1 MNIFETM
8 DNRWRLFLTKHGPA
22 IDKTKTIFTNVWTVL
37 KRTGQWVYRLRSIF
51 LAVPVILF
59 ALRLAVFNMQNLPE
73 QVGLNILLTGEYA
86 QMVDRNIAVMG
97 PLAVTALCILMM
109 FLSRRIVYP
118 WLISLFS
125 LVLPYLIYV
134 TNVFPA

>member
-8 DNRWRLFLTKHGPA
+8 DNKWRLFLAKHGPA
-22 IDKTKTIFTNVWTVL
+22 IDKTKTVFKNIWTVL
-37 KRTGQWVYRLRSIF
+37 KQTGQWIYRLRSIF

-59 ALRLAVFNMQNLPE
+59 ALRLAVYNMQNLPE

-97 PLAVTALCILMM
+97 PLVVTALCILMM

-125 LVLPYLIYV
+125 LALPYLIYI

>member
-8 DNRWRLFLTKHGPA
+8 DNKWRLFLTKHGPA
-22 IDKTKTIFTNVWTVL
+22 IDKTKTVFKNIWTVL
-37 KRTGQWVYRLRSIF
+37 KRTGQWIYRLRSIF

-59 ALRLAVFNMQNLPE
+59 ALRLAVYNMQNLPE
-73 QVGLNILLTGEYA
+73 QVGINILTTGEYA
-86 QMVDRNIAVMG
+86 QMIDRNIAVMG

-118 WLISLFS
+118 GLISLFS
-125 LVLPYLIYV
+125 LALPILIYI

>member
-8 DNRWRLFLTKHGPA
+8 DNKWRLFLTKHGPA
-22 IDKTKTIFTNVWTVL
+22 IEKTKTVFQNIWTVL
-37 KRTGQWVYRLRSIF
+37 KRTGQWIYRLRSIF

-59 ALRLAVFNMQNLPE
+59 ALRLAVYNMQNLPE
-73 QVGLNILLTGEYA
+73 QVGLNILTTGEYA
-86 QMVDRNIAVMG
+86 QMINRNIAVMG

-125 LVLPYLIYV
+125 LVLPILIYI

>member
-8 DNRWRLFLTKHGPA
+8 DNKWRLFLTKHGPA
-22 IDKTKTIFTNVWTVL
+22 IDKTKTVFKNIWTVL
-37 KRTGQWVYRLRSIF
+37 KRTGQWIYRLRSIF

-59 ALRLAVFNMQNLPE
+59 ALRLAVYNMQNLPE
-73 QVGLNILLTGEYA
+73 QVGINILTTGEYA
-86 QMVDRNIAVMG
+86 QMIDRNIAVMG

-125 LVLPYLIYV
+125 LALPILIYI

>member
-1 MNIFETM
+1 MNIFETI
-8 DNRWRLFLTKHGPA
+8 DNRWRLFLTKHGPT
-22 IDKTKTIFTNVWTVL
+22 IDKTKTVFANIWTVL
-37 KRTGQWVYRLRSIF
+37 KRTGQWIYRLRSIF

-125 LVLPYLIYV
+125 LALPYLIYI